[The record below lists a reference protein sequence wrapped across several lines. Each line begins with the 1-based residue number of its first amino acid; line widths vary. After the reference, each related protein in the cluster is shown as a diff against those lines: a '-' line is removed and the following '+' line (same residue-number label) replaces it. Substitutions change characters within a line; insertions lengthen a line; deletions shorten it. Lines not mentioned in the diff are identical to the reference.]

1 MLLPVETIH
10 TDNGRIEWNIITYI
24 KNAQR
29 INYDPLII
37 VIILLSMT
45 CEANGWGRIYLGL
58 LMCVKPIFL
67 RWDCFNVCVCLCV

>member
-29 INYDPLII
+29 INSDFSEMITFIPKEFDTQQ
-37 VIILLSMT
+37 LL
-45 CEANGWGRIYLGL
+45 
-58 LMCVKPIFL
+58 
-67 RWDCFNVCVCLCV
+67 

>member
-37 VIILLSMT
+37 VI
-45 CEANGWGRIYLGL
+45 
-58 LMCVKPIFL
+58 VKH
-67 RWDCFNVCVCLCV
+67 DM